1 MIELAIKSKC
11 TGCSACCDACP
22 QNAIS
27 MEYDEEG
34 FLFPHINE
42 ALCCKCG
49 LCQKTCPTL
58 SEAFDFKAPL
68 SIYAGWSEDKK
79 MLKNSTSGGIFMSL
93 CREVFSQSGVVF
105 GAAFDDAL
113 KLSHK
118 SAFSENEALS
128 MQGSKYIQSNVSGA
142 YKEAKGCLDE
152 NKLVLFSGTPCQI
165 DGLYH
170 YLKKPYENLI
180 TCEILCHGVGST
192 AFFEDVISEN
202 EKVNSSK
209 AVDVKF
215 RDKQKGWEDSQF
227 KITFENGKTV
237 SQFSYYSTF
246 GYPFSLGY
254 SNREFCSE
262 CRYSSPQRIADITLG
277 DYSASDKNKYSKEKR
292 KNGISIILV
301 STEKG
306 MHFLESVKGLSLEEK
321 EASLVGE
328 SNPAL
333 RKRKNDTKKRNHFF
347 EVYKNEGYEAV
358 KNTYATPPKNTVTRF
373 KYRRQI
379 NFVYSLLKKLKLK

>member
-1 MIELAIKSKC
+1 MVELAIKSKC

-27 MEYDEEG
+27 MKYDEEG
-34 FLFPHINE
+34 FLFPHISE
-42 ALCCKCG
+42 ELCCKCG
-49 LCQKTCPTL
+49 LCQKACPTL
-58 SEAFDFKAPL
+58 SEGFDFKAPL
-68 SIYAGWSEDKK
+68 SIYAGWSDDEK

-93 CREVFSQSGVVF
+93 CRQVFERSGVVF
-105 GAAFDDAL
+105 GATFDDAL

-118 SAFSENEALS
+118 SAFNEKDALS
-128 MQGSKYIQSNVSGA
+128 MQGSKYIQSNASGA
-142 YKEAKGCLDE
+142 YKEARKYLDE
-152 NKLVLFSGTPCQI
+152 NKIVLFSGTPCQI
-165 DGLYH
+165 DGLFH

-202 EKVNSSK
+202 EKVNGSK
-209 AVDVKF
+209 AVEVKF

-227 KITFENGKTV
+227 KITFENGKAV

-254 SNREFCSE
+254 SNREYCSQ
-262 CRYSSPQRIADITLG
+262 CRYSSPKRIADITLG

-292 KNGISIILV
+292 KNGISIILA

-306 MHFLESVKGLSLEEK
+306 KDFLKSVKGLALEEK

-333 RKRKNDTKKRNHFF
+333 RKRQNDTAKRNHFF
-347 EVYKNEGYEAV
+347 EIYKTKGYEAV
-358 KNTYATPPKNTVTRF
+358 KAAYATPSKDTVTRF

-379 NFVYSLLKKLKLK
+379 NFIYSLLKKLKLK

>member
-1 MIELAIKSKC
+1 MIELAIKSQC
-11 TGCSACCDACP
+11 MGCSACCDACP

-27 MEYDEEG
+27 MKYDEEG

-42 ALCCKCG
+42 ALCCECG

-58 SEAFDFKAPL
+58 SGDSAFKSPI
-68 SIYAGWSEDKK
+68 SIYAGWSDDKK

-93 CREVFSQSGVVF
+93 CRLVFEKSGVVF
-105 GAAFDDAL
+105 GASFDSAL

-118 SAFSENEALS
+118 SAFNEKDAVS
-128 MQGSKYIQSNVSGA
+128 MQGSKYIQSNASGA
-142 YKEAKGCLDE
+142 YKEAKRYLNE

-165 DGLYH
+165 DGLLH

-180 TCEILCHGVGST
+180 TCEILCHGVAST
-192 AFFEDVISEN
+192 AFFEDVVSEE
-202 EKVNSSK
+202 EKANGSK

-215 RDKQKGWEDSQF
+215 RDKQKGWEDSHF
-227 KITFENGKTV
+227 KIIFENGKTA

-254 SNREFCSE
+254 SNREYCSQ
-262 CRYSSPQRIADITLG
+262 CRYSSPERIADITLG
-277 DYSASDKNKYSKEKR
+277 DYSAGDKSKYSKEKR
-292 KNGISIILV
+292 KNGISIILA

-306 MHFLESVKGLSLEEK
+306 KAFLSSVKALTLEEK
-321 EASLVGE
+321 DASLVGE

-333 RKRKNDTKKRNHFF
+333 RKRKNDTAKRNHFF
-347 EVYKNEGYEAV
+347 EIYKTKGYKAV
-358 KNTYATPPKNTVTRF
+358 KMAYATPSKNTITRF
-373 KYRRQI
+373 RYRRQI
-379 NFVYSLLKKLKLK
+379 NCIYSLLRKLKLK